1 MARGGTAG
9 LIAILTVLLV
19 GVWILDTL
27 PISDAPSPSGVISD
41 GEYFTLATTNEQG
54 TLGTRLGPN
63 PTLHSLSTQAHDAVT
78 YDGTN
83 LAMSERPRRMET
95 ATAPPPRY
103 YTNAAVDHASGAPRD
118 ELTVLLESVQENGMV
133 VATTTDNGYLDLTI
147 NWVCHLKT
155 LHLERKVI
163 VFALD
168 EEIHKEMIAR
178 GADTLAIDVLTY
190 FRVTL
195 CNLSPSYHHFKTPR
209 FSLYLA

>member
-9 LIAILTVLLV
+9 LIALLTVLLV

-27 PISDAPSPSGVISD
+27 PTSDAPSPSGVISD
-41 GEYFTLATTNEQG
+41 GEYFTLATTNELG
-54 TLGTRLGPN
+54 TLGTRLGPNPN

-83 LAMSERPRRMET
+83 LAMSERPRRIET
-95 ATAPPPRY
+95 ATVAPPPRH

-155 LHLERKVI
+155 LHLEGKVI

-168 EEIHKEMIAR
+168 EEIHKEMSAR
-178 GADTLAIDVLTY
+178 GTDTLA
-190 FRVTL
+190 
-195 CNLSPSYHHFKTPR
+195 H
-209 FSLYLA
+209 